1 MLIRDVRPDEYAAV
15 GEMVVDVYRSIIP
28 GLDEYA
34 DELRGVADRI
44 AAGTSV
50 WVADEDGE
58 LAGTVTYVPGPGR
71 YAEFEDPR
79 GAGIRMLAVL
89 PEYQGRGI
97 GEALVRACLERARAD
112 GRGRVYLDTTQWM
125 ETAQRLYRA
134 DRLRP
139 CARTRLG
146 AGDWNDPQRLRLRP
160 LTDSGLQGSRRRI
173 ARPYCPASPGCA
185 AIDARS
191 DSITSRSSGS
201 AMAAVAVCALASQAR
216 ASPAFPETT
225 EARASAS

>member
-125 ETAQRLYRA
+125 ETAQRLYGRIGFVRA
-134 DRLRP
+134 PEL
-139 CARTRLG
+139 
-146 AGDWNDPQRLRLRP
+146 DWEPVTGMTLSAYVYDLSPTP
-160 LTDSGLQGSRRRI
+160 GSK
-173 ARPYCPASPGCA
+173 
-185 AIDARS
+185 
-191 DSITSRSSGS
+191 
-201 AMAAVAVCALASQAR
+201 AAVV
-216 ASPAFPETT
+216 E
-225 EARASAS
+225 